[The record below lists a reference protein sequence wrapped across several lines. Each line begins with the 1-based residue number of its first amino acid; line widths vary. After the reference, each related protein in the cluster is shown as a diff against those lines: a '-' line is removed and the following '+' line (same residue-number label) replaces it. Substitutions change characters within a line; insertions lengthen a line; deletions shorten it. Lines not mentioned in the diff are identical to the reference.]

1 MNARV
6 EAELPFYFGPERTLF
21 GLFHASSTPARKA
34 VLLCAPLGQD
44 QIRCH
49 RLYRQLAQALV
60 AEGIAVL
67 RFDYYGTGD
76 SAGDSAEVDWER
88 CMADT
93 AIAADEL
100 RKRAGVDRV
109 LAFGARLGG
118 SMALASVA
126 QARFAGVV
134 AWDPVLD
141 GQAYVAQLDAMQSAL
156 CADGQRFMVPR
167 KPADV
172 AAQWLGF
179 AISASLRQQLAD
191 LHIERPSTPTLLIDS
206 LSPDMPRHVN
216 GFEVDAAMIKSLQQL
231 TPWDD
236 PRRLEVAVLSHSLI
250 QAVTHHMREAA

>member
-1 MNARV
+1 MNARA
-6 EAELPFYFGPERTLF
+6 EAEMPFYFGPDRALF
-21 GLFHASSTPARKA
+21 GLFHASGTSARKA
-34 VLLCAPLGQD
+34 ALLCPPLGQD

-49 RLYRQLAQALV
+49 RVYRQLAQALV

-76 SAGDSAEVDWER
+76 SAGDSADVDWER
-88 CMADT
+88 CMADI
-93 AIAADEL
+93 AVAADEL
-100 RKRAGVDRV
+100 RTRAGVDRV
-109 LAFGARLGG
+109 FAFGARLGG
-118 SMALASVA
+118 SMALASVG

-141 GQAYVAQLDAMQSAL
+141 GHAYVAQLDAMQSAL

-167 KPADV
+167 KPVDV

-179 AISASLRQQLAD
+179 AISANLRQQLAD
-191 LHIERPSTPTLLIDS
+191 LHIDRPPTPTLLIDS
-206 LSPDMPRHVN
+206 LSPDTPRHLN
-216 GFEVDAAMIKSLQQL
+216 GFEVEGAMIKSLHQL

-250 QAVTHHMREAA
+250 QAVTHHIREAA

>member
-1 MNARV
+1 MNVRA
-6 EAELPFYFGPERTLF
+6 EAELPFYFGPQRALF
-21 GLFHASSTPARKA
+21 GLYHASAASARKA
-34 VLLCAPLGQD
+34 VLLCPPLGQD

-49 RLYRQLAQALV
+49 RLYRQLAHALV

-88 CMADT
+88 CIADT
-93 AIAADEL
+93 AVAADEL
-100 RKRAGVDRV
+100 RIRAGVDRV
-109 LAFGARLGG
+109 FAFGARLGG

-156 CADGQRFMVPR
+156 CADGQRFMVTR

-179 AISASLRQQLAD
+179 AVGDSLRQQIAS
-191 LHIERPSTPTLLIDS
+191 LHIVRPPAPTLLIDS
-206 LSPDMPRHVN
+206 LSSDTPRHVN

>member
-1 MNARV
+1 MNARA
-6 EAELPFYFGPERTLF
+6 EAEVPFYFGPERALF
-21 GLFHASSTPARKA
+21 GLFHAPATSARKA
-34 VLLCAPLGQD
+34 VLLCSPLGQD

-76 SAGDSAEVDWER
+76 SAGDSVDVDWDR

-93 AIAADEL
+93 AVAANEL
-100 RKRAGVDRV
+100 RTRAGVDRV
-109 LAFGARLGG
+109 FAFGARLGG
-118 SMALASVA
+118 SMALASAA
-126 QARFAGVV
+126 QARFGGVM

-141 GQAYVAQLDAMQSAL
+141 GQAYVAQIDAMQSAL

-167 KPADV
+167 KPTDG

-179 AISASLRQQLAD
+179 AISANLRQQIAD
-191 LHIERPSTPTLLIDS
+191 LHIQRPPAPTLLIDS
-206 LSPDMPRHVN
+206 LSPDVPRHLN
-216 GFEVDAAMIKSLQQL
+216 GFEVDAAMIKSLQPL

-236 PRRLEVAVLSHSLI
+236 PRRLEVAVLSHPLI
-250 QAVTHHMREAA
+250 QAVTHHVRGAA